1 MMVQARSASPDTIPV
16 STFGGTA
23 RLPAEFAAARGIRVG
38 QAVDEA
44 VVAEVERVRRCAV
57 PGAEARNWGLISV
70 YLVGTAT
77 VVGIGATAA
86 GATLFWRWVLG

>member
-1 MMVQARSASPDTIPV
+1 MKKTYATDLLVI
-16 STFGGTA
+16 GGGA
-23 RLPAEFAAARGIRVG
+23 AGLCAAAEAAGALFG